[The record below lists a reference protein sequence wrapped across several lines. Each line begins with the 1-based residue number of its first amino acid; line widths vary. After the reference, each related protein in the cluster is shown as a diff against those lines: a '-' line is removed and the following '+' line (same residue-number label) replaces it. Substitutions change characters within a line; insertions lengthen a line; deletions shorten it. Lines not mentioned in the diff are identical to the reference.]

1 MRKHHTITIAVLVA
15 LVLAGCK
22 REEPAP
28 SGENTSP
35 AVSPENPAPSTPQ
48 ALPRKLGDAA
58 WLLDG
63 LQFVKGGPVRI
74 EPGKVFVVE
83 FWATWCPPCRTSIP
97 HLTDVAHRFEDEKVV
112 VVGISTETVDIVK
125 PFVEQMGDKMD
136 YHVAVDPEGKV
147 SRGYSQAF
155 DRGTIP
161 HAFVVDTAGRVVWYG
176 HPMDNLEQVLA
187 QVVAGTFDPAALAA
201 REARMRKLQGYF
213 AAVDSG
219 ASLADARAA
228 LVDWIDAAEPE
239 LLNYLAWNI
248 MTKLPE
254 PRRDMALALDA
265 AEKANTLTE
274 GNNAMVLDT
283 YALALFQNGKVQ
295 EAITTQT
302 KAVELAEGNEHMQA
316 ELQQRLDRYTAAQ
329 N

>member
-1 MRKHHTITIAVLVA
+1 MRKHSAITIAVLVSLA
-15 LVLAGCK
+15 VAGCK

-28 SGENTSP
+28 S
-35 AVSPENPAPSTPQ
+35 TPQ
-48 ALPRKLGDAA
+48 TLPSKLGDAA
-58 WLLDG
+58 WPLDG

-83 FWATWCPPCRTSIP
+83 FWATWCPPCRTTIP
-97 HLTDVAHRFEDEKVV
+97 HLTDLARRFEDDEVI
-112 VVGISTETVDIVK
+112 VVGISRETVDIVK
-125 PFVEQMGDKMD
+125 TFVEKMGNKMD

-161 HAFVVDTAGRVVWYG
+161 HAFVVDAAGRVVWYG

-187 QVVAGTFDPAALAA
+187 QVLAGTFDPAALAA
-201 REARMRKLQGYF
+201 REARMREVQGYF
-213 AAVDSG
+213 AAVNGG

-228 LVDWIDAAEPE
+228 LADCINAAEPE
-239 LLNYLAWNI
+239 LLDYLSWNI
-248 MTKLPE
+248 MTELPE
-254 PRRDMALALDA
+254 PRRDIALALET
-265 AEKANTLTE
+265 AEKANALTE
-274 GNNAMVLDT
+274 GNDATVLDT

-295 EAITTQT
+295 EAIATQA
-302 KAVELAEGNEHMQA
+302 KAVELAEGNEPMQA
-316 ELQQRLDRYTAAQ
+316 ELQRRLDQYTAAQ